1 MNDPSRCCE
10 TCRDFR
16 EISEVAGNCW
26 DSRRFVTTDN
36 GKRSV
41 RFTVVLN
48 GDCCVKYQDYAPVAK
63 PPRNPRIIDTR
74 ESENER
80 RILEMYEFTN
90 EMGEIS
96 GFGGGYEACCRKML
110 KAALEWFDANPDAE
124 PEFRSYEGVYG
135 VLPPNNEKAE
145 ELSKAVIEASG
156 NDCTGAM
163 HQAVIQSAFWIRQNG
178 WEKYVEVM
186 SRRDRP

>member
-1 MNDPSRCCE
+1 
-10 TCRDFR
+10 
-16 EISEVAGNCW
+16 
-26 DSRRFVTTDN
+26 
-36 GKRSV
+36 
-41 RFTVVLN
+41 
-48 GDCCVKYQDYAPVAK
+48 
-63 PPRNPRIIDTR
+63 
-74 ESENER
+74 
-80 RILEMYEFTN
+80 MYEFTN

-163 HQAVIQSAFWIRQNG
+163 HQAVIQSAFWILQNG